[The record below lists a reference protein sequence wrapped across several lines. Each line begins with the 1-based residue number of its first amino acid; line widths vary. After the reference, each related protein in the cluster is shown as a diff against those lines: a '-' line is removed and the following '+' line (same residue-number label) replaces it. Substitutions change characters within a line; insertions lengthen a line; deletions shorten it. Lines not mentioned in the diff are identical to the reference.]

1 MQGCCLESLTLFSGT
16 EMEFTV
22 RHLKIG
28 TLESF
33 DYFVKEDNKGVLSAK
48 SISLNVRYS
57 AHTLCQ
63 PSVPMIILLKDIISC
78 EASFETVQSF
88 LSILLKHLAAG

>member
-1 MQGCCLESLTLFSGT
+1 
-16 EMEFTV
+16 MEFTV

-78 EASFETVQSF
+78 EARPPLK
-88 LSILLKHLAAG
+88 LSNLSLVFYLSTWLPVRSDTNLV